1 MKNVFKI
8 VQKRYWYFG
17 LSALVLIPGIL
28 ALLLWGLNL
37 AIDFTGGAL
46 LELRFDEA
54 TQPPLPGE
62 VTAHLEKMGYTGSIV
77 QTTEDRTVLI
87 RLREITNE
95 EKNQIKSA
103 LEEVY
108 GPATEL
114 RFESVGPVVGRE
126 VTQRAIIAVA
136 AAAVGIL
143 LYLALAFRNVP
154 HPFRY
159 GTCAIIALLHDTF
172 VVLGAAA
179 ILGHFRGWQVDA
191 LFLTAVLT
199 VIGFSVHDTIV
210 VFDRIRENMQVYK
223 GLPFE
228 EVVNRSIV
236 QTLDRSINTQLTALF
251 TLTALY
257 WFGGVTIKQFIFWL
271 IIGMI
276 SGTYSSIFNAAPLLV
291 AWENGELTRWLPGHR
306 KREKTVAA

>member
-1 MKNVFKI
+1 VFNI
-8 VQKRYWYFG
+8 VQKRYWFFG
-17 LSALVLIPGIL
+17 FSALVLLPGIV

-46 LELRFDEA
+46 LELRFDQA
-54 TQPPLPGE
+54 AAPPPPGE
-62 VTAHLEKMGYTGSIV
+62 VTARLEGMGYAGPIV
-77 QTTEDRTVLI
+77 QTTEEKSVII

-95 EKNQIKSA
+95 EKEQIKAA
-103 LEEVY
+103 LEAEY
-108 GPATEL
+108 GPSTEL

-143 LYLALAFRNVP
+143 LYMALAFRNVP

-172 VVLGAAA
+172 IVLGTAA
-179 ILGHFRGWQVDA
+179 ILGRFLGWQVDA

-210 VFDRIRENMQVYK
+210 VFDRIRENMHVYK

-257 WFGGVTIKQFIFWL
+257 LFGGVTIKQFVFWL
-271 IIGMI
+271 IVGMV
-276 SGTYSSIFNAAPLLV
+276 SGTYSSICNAAPLLV
-291 AWENGELTRWLPGHR
+291 AWENGELTRWLPGRR
-306 KREKTVAA
+306 KREKRVAA

>member
-1 MKNVFKI
+1 MWNI

-17 LSALVLIPGIL
+17 LSALVLLPGIV

-46 LELRFDEA
+46 LELRFEQA
-54 TQPPLPGE
+54 QQPPLPGE
-62 VTAHLEKMGYTGSIV
+62 VTARLEQLGYTGAIV
-77 QTTEDRTVLI
+77 QTTEENTVLI

-95 EKNQIKSA
+95 EKNQIEAA

-136 AAAVGIL
+136 AASVGIL

-172 VVLGAAA
+172 VVLGIAA
-179 ILGHFRGWQVDA
+179 ILGRFKGWQVDA

-223 GLPFE
+223 GRPFE
-228 EVVNRSIV
+228 EIVNRSIV

-251 TLTALY
+251 TLTAIYL
-257 WFGGVTIKQFIFWL
+257 FGGVTIKQFVFWL
-271 IIGMI
+271 IVGMV

-291 AWENGELTRWLPGHR
+291 AWENGELTRWLPGR
-306 KREKTVAA
+306 REREKTAAA